1 MSSQTQVQTQLQV
14 ELLVENS
21 YDLNLTNQ
29 VSEERWHIWF
39 SQWLNLLAVK
49 LPRAL
54 SYEIGLQL
62 TNDAQIQELNAQYRQ
77 KDQPTDV
84 LAFAALENN
93 FPYTEEM
100 LASQPLYLGDI
111 VISVDTA
118 IRQAQEREH
127 NLTTELA
134 WLSAHGLLHLLG
146 WDHPDEQSLIR
157 MLNKQSML
165 LKSVGIVS
173 NI

>member
-1 MSSQTQVQTQLQV
+1 VSSQTQVQTQLQV
-14 ELLVENS
+14 ELFVENS
-21 YDLNLTNQ
+21 YQLNLTNQ
-29 VSEERWHIWF
+29 VSEERWYMWF
-39 SQWLNLLAVK
+39 SQWLTLLAVK

-93 FPYTEEM
+93 FPCTEEM
-100 LASQPLYLGDI
+100 LTSQPLYLGDI
-111 VISVDTA
+111 VISIDTA

-146 WDHPDEQSLIR
+146 WDHPDEQSLIE

-165 LKSVGIVS
+165 LKSVGIVGS
-173 NI
+173 I